1 MMSIKCGEKSVILS
15 GSLGEINDYLQN
27 IPKEMQK
34 MTTADFFNHIQQKQ
48 DVEKDDFVL
57 EDR

>member
-34 MTTADFFNHIQQKQ
+34 MTIADFFNHIQQEA
-48 DVEKDDFVL
+48 EKDDLVL